1 MVQADEVDV
10 AQYPGAAIRAL
21 IAEDDIIIRMDVAES
36 LRHQGWEVVE
46 TGTADDAISVLERD
60 PNFQVLLTDVHM
72 PGANNGIDLAK
83 HVKERHPHIKIAV
96 MSGQHLPSAAER
108 QLYDLFLSKPF
119 NDLLRDLL
127 PLMSREHD

>member
-10 AQYPGAAIRAL
+10 AQYFGAAIRAL
-21 IAEDDIIIRMDVAES
+21 VAEDDIIIRMDVAET

-46 TGTADDAISVLERD
+46 TGTADDAISVFERD
-60 PNFQVLLTDVHM
+60 PNFQILLTDVHM
-72 PGANNGIDLAK
+72 PGVHNGLDLAK
-83 HVKERHPHIKIAV
+83 YVKERHPHIKIAV
-96 MSGQHLPSAAER
+96 MSGQHLPSAGER

-127 PLMSREHD
+127 LLMSREHD